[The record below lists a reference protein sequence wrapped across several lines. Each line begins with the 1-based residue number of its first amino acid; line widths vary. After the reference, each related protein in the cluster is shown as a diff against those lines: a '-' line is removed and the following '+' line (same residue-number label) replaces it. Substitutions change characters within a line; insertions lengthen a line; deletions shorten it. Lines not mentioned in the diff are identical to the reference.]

1 MAKLINFVCSQSL
14 ETVSTPK
21 TRLKREFNPQLVRDL
36 KVRLPHDVSVDGP
49 AFAAHPIQT
58 EILDEYHLS
67 VVPAMLGGGKR
78 VLNLLD
84 ERSFTNGMVY
94 PTLA

>member
-1 MAKLINFVCSQSL
+1 MAKLINFVCSQS
-14 ETVSTPK
+14 
-21 TRLKREFNPQLVRDL
+21 RLKREFIPQLVCDL

-49 AFAAHPIQT
+49 ALAAHPIRA

>member
-1 MAKLINFVCSQSL
+1 MWRLHDGQTHQLCLFPIASQAGII
-14 ETVSTPK
+14 
-21 TRLKREFNPQLVRDL
+21 PQLVCDL
-36 KVRLPHDVSVDGP
+36 KVRLSHDVSVDGP
-49 AFAAHPIQT
+49 ALAAHPIRA

>member
-49 AFAAHPIQT
+49 AFTAHPIQT

>member
-1 MAKLINFVCSQSL
+1 MAKLINFVCSQS
-14 ETVSTPK
+14 
-21 TRLKREFNPQLVRDL
+21 RLKREFDPQLVCDL
-36 KVRLPHDVSVDGP
+36 RVRLPHDVSVVCP
-49 AFAAHPIQT
+49 ALAAHPIRA

-78 VLNLLD
+78 ILNLLD
-84 ERSFTNGMVY
+84 GRSFTNGMVY